1 MMRLAEAAPAIHGS
15 TDFGEVWFVGVST
28 DTRRIQPGE
37 LFVALKG
44 ERFDGHDYVEQALAA
59 GAAGALVEAGWAQQ
73 RPYLPLLAA
82 ADTRL
87 ALGELAAYWRED
99 FSLPLIGITGSN
111 GKTTVKEMCAAIL
124 RAQACR
130 DIPGAGDDED
140 LLATV
145 LATVLA
151 TEGNLNNDI
160 GVPLMLLKLRSQH
173 CAAVIEMGM
182 NHPGEIAYLTR
193 LARPTVALVN
203 NAQRAHL
210 AGLGGLNGVALAK
223 GEIFAGLMPQ
233 GVAVINADDPHAGLW
248 RELAVAAGAQLLT
261 FGMEQAADVSAR
273 CSLKAFGSQLHI
285 STPQGDIAVE
295 LQVPGL
301 HNAKNAL
308 AATAATLAAGCS
320 LEAIVSGLES
330 YRGIKGRLQQW
341 PALNG
346 ARVIDDTYNANPDSM
361 RAAIDVL
368 AAQPGKKILV
378 IGDMGEVGVQSG
390 QFHDEIGGYAKSM
403 GLDRL
408 LALGEQSVTAVK
420 NFAGGGT
427 HFKNP
432 ETLLAALQPLLDA
445 DTTVLVKGSRFMKM
459 ERVVD
464 AIKEDAHA
472 AGPSARS
479 LPSGG
484 QGGDNQPTGAG
495 FAREHPS
502 SPSSGRGAGERP
514 ENAA

>member
-1 MMRLAEAAPAIHGS
+1 MITMPATRMMRLGEAAPAIHGS

-28 DTRRIQPGE
+28 DTRKVQPGE

-59 GAAGALVEAGWAQQ
+59 GAAGAMVEEGWAQQ
-73 RPYLPLLAA
+73 RPYLPLLAV

-99 FSLPLIGITGSN
+99 FSLPLIGVTGSN

-124 RAQACR
+124 REQACR
-130 DIPGAGDDED
+130 DIPGAKDDAD
-140 LLATV
+140 LLATLHATV
-145 LATVLA
+145 LATILA

-160 GVPLMLLKLRSQH
+160 GVPLMLLKLRSH
-173 CAAVIEMGM
+173 HAAAVIEMGM

-210 AGLGGLNGVALAK
+210 AGLGGLNGVAQAK

-248 RELAVAAGAQLLT
+248 RELAGSAGYQLLS

-273 CSLKAFGSQLHI
+273 CSLKAFGSQMNI
-285 STPQGDIAVE
+285 STPQGEVAVE
-295 LQVPGL
+295 LQIPGL

-320 LEAIVSGLES
+320 LEAIVAGLES

-341 PALNG
+341 PAHNG

-368 AAQPGKKILV
+368 AAQPGKKVLV
-378 IGDMGEVGVQSG
+378 IGDMGEVGAQSG

-408 LALGEQSVTAVK
+408 LALGEQSATAAR
-420 NFAGGGT
+420 NFDSGGA
-427 HFKNP
+427 HFKNL
-432 ETLLAALQPLLDA
+432 EALLTALRPLLDA
-445 DTTVLVKGSRFMKM
+445 DTTVLVKGSRFMQM

-464 AIKEDAHA
+464 AIKVNPELRSSHA
-472 AGPSARS
+472 A
-479 LPSGG
+479 
-484 QGGDNQPTGAG
+484 
-495 FAREHPS
+495 
-502 SPSSGRGAGERP
+502 
-514 ENAA
+514 